1 MTTTQPRPENLLMLM
16 EWLQLGNKFH
26 IHKEFFMYLDIEDIA
41 KTAFVSKHYLHKY
54 LKFACFHFIGV
65 NYDLL
70 DCLRV
75 NYETNKGGGRKPNA
89 EILREAKFFYS
100 EDQKNFN
107 TLKNMHMHNKLL
119 RKIICCFLE
128 KHSL

>member
-1 MTTTQPRPENLLMLM
+1 MSNTQPRAENLLMLM

-54 LKFACFHFIGV
+54 FKFACFHFIGV

-70 DCLRV
+70 DCLR
-75 NYETNKGGGRKPNA
+75 GGRKRSA
-89 EILREAKFFYS
+89 EILRETKFLYS
-100 EDQKNFN
+100 ADQKIVN
-107 TLKNMHMHNKLL
+107 TLKYMHMHNKLL
-119 RKIICCFLE
+119 RKIICNFLE
-128 KHSL
+128 KNSL